1 MPYQVGVAG
10 QQNLTHLVVVA
21 HCVLCFETAIQ
32 TWNVQSSTSSS
43 RHDNRNIGGAS
54 WLEEWFSA
62 AASPSEG
69 ASSGAVISPDPV
81 PSNAHRTYSR
91 S

>member
-32 TWNVQSSTSSS
+32 TWNVLVVVDMIIETLVERRGLKS
-43 RHDNRNIGGAS
+43 G
-54 WLEEWFSA
+54 SA
-62 AASPSEG
+62 LRRPLPRGLA
-69 ASSGAVISPDPV
+69 PV
-81 PSNAHRTYSR
+81 L
-91 S
+91 

>member
-1 MPYQVGVAG
+1 MRWTKMPYQVGVAG

-32 TWNVQSSTSSS
+32 TWNVLVVVDMIIETSVP
-43 RHDNRNIGGAS
+43 RGAS

-62 AASPSEG
+62 AASPSE
-69 ASSGAVISPDPV
+69 
-81 PSNAHRTYSR
+81 
-91 S
+91 